1 MENIKSGF
9 NNFSL
14 RIKSMFKLFQ
24 LEPLWFKEF
33 ILITLLTTIIF
44 SSSAFSGNSHYEG
57 ISKLAAA
64 LFFAVYGYKMKMNRK
79 VFMIFYVLAGLCFVL
94 GVLAFTNK

>member
-1 MENIKSGF
+1 MQNINLGF
-9 NNFSL
+9 NFSV

-24 LEPLWFKEF
+24 LEPLWFKAF

-44 SSSAFSGNSHYEG
+44 SSSAFSGNSLYEG

-64 LFFAVYGYKMKMNRK
+64 LFFAVYGYKLKVNRK
-79 VFMIFYVLAGLCFVL
+79 VSKILYGLAGLCFML
-94 GVLAFTNK
+94 GVLAFINK

>member
-14 RIKSMFKLFQ
+14 RMKSMYKLFQ
-24 LEPLWFKEF
+24 LQPLWFKAF
-33 ILITLLTTIIF
+33 ILIILLTTIVL
-44 SSSAFSGNSHYEG
+44 SSSSFSGNSLYEG

-64 LFFAVYGYKMKMNRK
+64 LFFTVYGYKMKMNRK
-79 VFMIFYVLAGLCFVL
+79 VSMIFYALAGLCFL
-94 GVLAFTNK
+94 LASIALTNK